1 MEPIDAYMWQLGS
14 RDVEM
19 QHKVEARMRGLNPFD
34 KDPYVVFGGTERMY
48 GKLEKEDKQ
57 ELLILL

>member
-1 MEPIDAYMWQLGS
+1 MEPTDAYMWQLGS

-19 QHKVEARMRGLNPFD
+19 QHEMEARMRGLNLFN
-34 KDPYVVFGGTERMY
+34 KNPYAVFGDTERMY

>member
-14 RDVEM
+14 RDVEV
-19 QHKVEARMRGLNPFD
+19 QHEVEARMRGLNPFD